1 MLFQKCGL
9 LSNQE
14 GGQRG
19 PKTKPFQKPLRIM
32 FNTSQWASAAIKT
45 ALKEVNI
52 EQKKK
57 DRPGDDG
64 RDAPKCVT
72 PGVSQ
77 TCVAC
82 VDTVTVLNFEK
93 MQ

>member
-1 MLFQKCGL
+1 
-9 LSNQE
+9 
-14 GGQRG
+14 
-19 PKTKPFQKPLRIM
+19 M

-82 VDTVTVLNFEK
+82 IDTVTVLNFEK

>member
-32 FNTSQWASAAIKT
+32 FNTSQWPSAAIKT

-77 TCVAC
+77 TCVAYSI
-82 VDTVTVLNFEK
+82 DYNYSAE
-93 MQ
+93 

>member
-1 MLFQKCGL
+1 MCCFKSVVFYQTRREV
-9 LSNQE
+9 SE
-14 GGQRG
+14 D
-19 PKTKPFQKPLRIM
+19 QKP
-32 FNTSQWASAAIKT
+32 NTSQWASAAIKT

-64 RDAPKCVT
+64 RDAPKCV
-72 PGVSQ
+72 SQ

-82 VDTVTVLNFEK
+82 IDTVTALNFEK